1 MFCGNVVAA
10 TLRGG
15 RQVMGWDRFLSFE
28 GPDGFEP
35 KVSFCWAVKIEWAK
49 LLQSFRKAQ
58 ETAVCFLFNSNI
70 EHDASTWHR
79 A

>member
-10 TLRGG
+10 TPRGG
-15 RQVMGWDRFLSFE
+15 RQVMGWDNLSLE

-49 LLQSFRKAQ
+49 LLSSFRKAQ
-58 ETAVCFLFNSNI
+58 ETAVCYLFNSNI
-70 EHDASTWHR
+70 ELDASTWHR